1 MPNKKLRV
9 GLIGTGMICNIAH
22 MPAWKALPDD
32 VEVVAAADIVASH
45 ARGTAEAHGIPY
57 WTDDPQRMLDT
68 QDLDIVSVC
77 APNSYH
83 KPWTLA
89 ALKAGA
95 HVLCEKPVATG
106 YQDAAEMFAAA
117 EKAGRQL
124 LVGQCLRFRSEN
136 QAAKSFVESGLLGET
151 YYAEAG
157 AMRRRGVPEW
167 GLFHMKEHSG
177 GGPIFDI
184 GVHAL
189 DLVLWLIGSP
199 RVVAVSGAT
208 YTRIANQD
216 EGLVKSLAD
225 SGAPDGVP
233 EARPYDYREFDVE
246 DLGVGMLRL
255 ENGMTIVIRASWA
268 ANIPEGTGNT
278 FILGTRA
285 GLALNPVRLLG
296 TVGRYQADITP
307 HIPGRDE
314 PFATG
319 HIREAAHLVRAIRG
333 EQELMV
339 KKDEVLNVIHALEG
353 LYRSAERGEEIQ
365 LDW

>member
-1 MPNKKLRV
+1 MPNRKLRV

-22 MPAWKALPDD
+22 VPAWKALPDE
-32 VEVVAAADIVASH
+32 VEIVAAADVVASH

-68 QDLDIVSVC
+68 QELDVVSVC
-77 APNSYH
+77 TPNVYH

-89 ALKAGA
+89 ALRAGA
-95 HVLCEKPVATG
+95 HVLCEKPVAPG

-117 EKAGRQL
+117 EQAGRLL
-124 LVGQCLRFRSEN
+124 LVGQSLRFRSEN
-136 QAAKSFVESGLLGET
+136 QAAKSLVEMGLLGDA

-157 AMRRRGVPEW
+157 AMRRRGVPQW
-167 GLFHMKEHSG
+167 GLFHIKAHSA
-177 GGPIFDI
+177 GGPIYDI

-189 DLVLWLIGSP
+189 DLVLWLIGNP

-216 EGLVKSLAD
+216 EGLVQSEAE
-225 SGAPDGVP
+225 SGAPEGVP
-233 EARPYDYREFDVE
+233 EPRPYDYREFDVE
-246 DLGVGMLRL
+246 DLGVGLLRL

-268 ANIPEGTGNT
+268 ANIPEGTGGT

-285 GLALNPVRLLG
+285 GLALNPVRLIG
-296 TVGRYQADITP
+296 TVGRYQADTTP
-307 HIPGRDE
+307 IIPGRDE
-314 PFATG
+314 PFAAG

-333 EQELMV
+333 QEELLV
-339 KKDEVLNVIHALEG
+339 KKEEVLNVIYALES
-353 LYRSAERGEEIQ
+353 LYRSAERGEEVQ